1 MILKL
6 HKSKHYLL
14 LTLKVIILGLTSTY
28 IYIKIREHTSPELIS
43 FAEELRFSDEFS
55 LMVVLSFLG
64 LTLAN
69 WFFEI
74 LKWKT
79 VIGFIQSI
87 PLRTAMKQ
95 SLYALTVSMATPNR
109 VGDYGAKA
117 LFYEPK
123 DRKKVLFLNFYS
135 NSIQMMVTLF
145 FGIFG
150 LFYIVQQF
158 GIAFSYTKLA
168 VGISIVLFLLI
179 MGYRFK
185 ERQLIINGLTISKV
199 IDKIASLP
207 RALKLKTTIFSLI
220 RYMIFSF
227 LFYRVLIFYGASIT
241 FFDAIPVIFAMYLLV
256 SIVPTFFIFDVVVRG
271 GAAIWLFSFMG
282 IQEVIVISTVLTMWL
297 LNFVIPSVI
306 GSYFMFSYTPENR

>member
-1 MILKL
+1 MILKV

-14 LTLKVIILGLTSTY
+14 LTLKVLILGLTSTY
-28 IYIKIREHTSPELIS
+28 IYIKISEHTTPELIS
-43 FAEELRFSDEFS
+43 FFEKLRLSNIVS
-55 LMVVLSFLG
+55 MMVLLSFLG

-79 VIGFIQSI
+79 VMGYFKAIS
-87 PLRTAMKQ
+87 LRTAMKQ
-95 SLYALTVSMATPNR
+95 SLFALTVSMATPNR

-117 LFYEPK
+117 LFFDPK

-135 NSIQMMVTLF
+135 NSIQMMVTIF

-150 LFYIVQQF
+150 LFFIVQRF
-158 GIAFSYTKLA
+158 GLTFSFAKLA
-168 VGISIVLFLLI
+168 LGIGLVLFLLI
-179 MGYRFK
+179 LGYRFK

-207 RALKLKTTIFSLI
+207 QALKLRTIFYSLI
-220 RYMIFSF
+220 RYLIFSF

-241 FFDAIPVIFAMYLLV
+241 FLDAIPIIFAMYLLV

-282 IQEVIVISTVLTMWL
+282 IQEVIVISTVLTMWI
-297 LNFVIPSVI
+297 LNFVIPSII
-306 GSYFMFSYTPENR
+306 GGYFMFSYTPEAR